1 MKEGADFRVS
11 RKLSI
16 FAAFIVGL
24 HVCEVLILGTSRLG
38 SLVANSLQMVAC
50 ATAVVATIG
59 ASRRAQG
66 LCRPFWVLV
75 TAAMATWGVANLG
88 WMYYENWLHQPVPLL
103 SLTRM
108 LFDMQGVF
116 FAIALF
122 LDKDRDSPR
131 FDVEALL
138 DSMQIAI
145 VFFSAFFGMY
155 YVQLLRGPLTADAET
170 FMAWSYQ
177 AINMSLTATSAFLV
191 LYVRGQRLR
200 RLYGEM
206 TIFLLFYTIVTG
218 VPNYVQSAWD
228 VQTGTWYD
236 IFWSVPFLVCAIW
249 ASRWKEVPEEESEN
263 HMIRAKRPGV
273 VVARNLALALPPLIV
288 LGLVAQLGAEW
299 RGIGYFLVGVSITC
313 YVARLSVIQYR
324 EGQTAAMMH
333 RQAVAMDSAMDGI
346 AIISSLG
353 EYKYVNQAFA
363 RMMGYGSADEV
374 VGSSW
379 QEVSNPRDLEAV
391 RGEMDAA
398 LAERGKWSGT
408 VTVHAKGRT
417 IPLEVG
423 ITKLPEGGVVTVSR
437 DISDRRRAELSRAE
451 AEAKYQTLVEQV
463 AAISYIAEVGVN
475 GEWIYIS
482 PQVEMM
488 FGFTAD
494 EWLTGSRD
502 WMKYV
507 HPDDHPVVEAAEEAS
522 KRGERFQAEYR
533 VIRKDGRVIW
543 VSDTAVVVPGSDSHP
558 LMEGII
564 LDITDRKA
572 LEGQLQQAR
581 RMEAVGRLAGGI
593 AHDFNNLLTIIKGYT
608 ELGLTRA
615 KNYPDVRADLE
626 RIEDAS
632 ERAAGLV
639 RQLLAFSRRQVL
651 QPKVLD
657 LNAIVEGLDK
667 LLRRLMDEDISM
679 KTVVGRDLG
688 RIKADPGQIEQVIMN
703 LVVNARD
710 AMPDGGRLT
719 VETENVELDS
729 VYARD
734 HVTVR
739 PGHYVMLAVSDTGV
753 GMSGETIA
761 HIFEPF
767 YTTKESGRGTG
778 LGLST
783 VYGIVKQSGGYI
795 WVYSE
800 VGLGTTFKVY
810 LPRVDEAVE
819 SAAVAKVGGGR
830 ERAVGNETIL
840 LVEDEP
846 QLRELTR
853 EVLTSRGYSVVEAKD
868 PEEAER
874 LAAEYGARIQL
885 LLTDVIMPG
894 ISGREL
900 AKKLSAKNPGMRILY
915 MSGYTYNVI
924 AQNGTLE
931 RGVAF
936 LQKPFAPGVL
946 AEKVREVLD
955 AVVSAR

>member
-1 MKEGADFRVS
+1 VS
-11 RKLSI
+11 GKLTI
-16 FAAFIVGL
+16 FAVFIVGL
-24 HVCEVLILGTSRLG
+24 HVCEVLILGTSRMG
-38 SLVANSLQMVAC
+38 SLVANSLQMVSC
-50 ATAVVATIG
+50 GCAVVAAIG
-59 ASRRAQG
+59 ASRRARG
-66 LCRPFWVLV
+66 LCRPFWILMG
-75 TAAMATWGVANLG
+75 AAVATWGIANLG
-88 WMYYENWLHQPVPLL
+88 WMYYENWLHEPVPRL

-108 LFDMQGVF
+108 LFDMQGMF

-131 FDVEALL
+131 FDVETLL

-155 YVQLLRGPLTADAET
+155 YVQLLRGPLTAGAAT
-170 FMAWSYQ
+170 FMTWSYQ
-177 AINMSLTATSAFLV
+177 VINVSLTAMSGLLV
-191 LYVRGQRLR
+191 LYVHGRRLR
-200 RLYGEM
+200 RLYAEM
-206 TIFLLFYTIVTG
+206 TLFLLFYSISGGVTDF
-218 VPNYVQSAWD
+218 VQSVYD
-228 VQTGTWYD
+228 VSTGTWYD
-236 IFWSVPFLVCAIW
+236 IGWSLPFLACALW
-249 ASRWKEVPEEESEN
+249 ASQWKEVQEEESEN
-263 HMIRAKRPGV
+263 HAIRAKRPGV
-273 VVARNLALALPPLIV
+273 VVAKNLALALPPLIV
-288 LGLVAQLGAEW
+288 LGLVSQLGAEW
-299 RGIGYFLVGVSITC
+299 RGFGYFLVGVSVTC

-324 EGQTAAMMH
+324 EGKTAATLR
-333 RQAVAMDSAMDGI
+333 RQTVAMDSAMDGI
-346 AIISSLG
+346 AIVST
-353 EYKYVNQAFA
+353 EEKYTYVNEAFA
-363 RMMGYGSADEV
+363 RMMGYGSAQEV
-374 VGSSW
+374 IGSKW
-379 QEVSNPRDLEAV
+379 QEVANPRDLERV
-391 RGEMDAA
+391 HGEMQAA
-398 LAERGKWSGT
+398 LAQRGKWFG
-408 VTVHAKGRT
+408 AAT
-417 IPLEVG
+417 IRCKTGKVPLEIAV
-423 ITKLPEGGVVTVSR
+423 TTLPEGGVVTISR
-437 DISDRRRAELSRAE
+437 DVSDRRRAELFRAE

-463 AAISYIAEVGVN
+463 AAISYIAEVGVS

-488 FGFTAD
+488 FGFSAD
-494 EWLTGSRD
+494 EWLMGSRE
-502 WMKYV
+502 WMKHV

-564 LDITDRKA
+564 VDITDRKQ

-615 KNYPDVRADLE
+615 KNYPEVRTDLE

-657 LNAIVEGLDK
+657 LNSIVVGLDQ
-667 LLRRLMDEDISM
+667 LLRRLMDEDIEM
-679 KTVVGRDLG
+679 KTAVGKDLG

-710 AMPDGGRLT
+710 AMPEGGRLT
-719 VETENVELDS
+719 VETENVELDAA
-729 VYARD
+729 YARD
-734 HVTVR
+734 HATVR
-739 PGHYVMLAVSDTGV
+739 PGRYVMLAVSDTGV
-753 GMSGETIA
+753 GMSAETIA

-800 VGLGTTFKVY
+800 LEHGTTFKVY

-819 SAAVAKVGGGR
+819 VPSAAKGSGT
-830 ERAVGNETIL
+830 ERAGSETIL

-853 EVLTSRGYSVVEAKD
+853 TVLASRGYSVVEAGSAD
-868 PEEAER
+868 EAER
-874 LAAEYGARIQL
+874 LAEKYGTTIHL

-900 AKKLSAKNPGMRILY
+900 AKRLSARHPAMRVLY

-924 AQNGTLE
+924 AQGGTLE

-936 LQKPFAPGVL
+936 LQKPFTPGVL
-946 AEKVREVLD
+946 IDKVGEVLG
-955 AVVSAR
+955 AVVSAK